1 VVSADDELADLRRRV
16 RRLEDLE
23 AIRRLLT
30 RYARAL
36 DRSDWERM
44 RACFTADATDDHG
57 PYQGSVDALVHG
69 TRELMSG
76 YWGTMHVLGQSAIE
90 LDGDT
95 AVAETYALSFHRRHC
110 VGGAGAGDEDTV
122 TGIRYLDRLVRTDGG
137 WLIAAR
143 VTVQEW
149 NTTVA
154 ARDWLDS
161 DQWVTGAA
169 DRSDPSYA
177 LGLP

>member
-1 VVSADDELADLRRRV
+1 MARADDDVDLRRRL
-16 RRLEDLE
+16 RRLEDIE

-36 DRSDWERM
+36 DRGDWAGM
-44 RACFTADATDDHG
+44 RGCFAADATDDHG
-57 PYQGSVDALVHG
+57 PYQGSVDTLVSG
-69 TRELMSG
+69 TRDLLAG
-76 YWGTMHVLGQSAIE
+76 YRGTMHVLGQSLIE
-90 LDGDT
+90 VDGEAAT
-95 AVAETYALSFHRRHC
+95 AETYALSFHRRHC
-110 VGGAGAGDEDTV
+110 AEGAQAGDEDTV
-122 TGIRYLDRLVRTDGG
+122 TGIRYLDRLVRTGGG

-149 NTTVA
+149 NTTIA
-154 ARDWLDS
+154 ARDWIDAAE
-161 DQWVTGAA
+161 WVNGAA